1 MTNIS
6 ETGNERTL
14 KKVMENES
22 ACPGGKFLTFFLGN
36 EEYGIE
42 ILKVQEIIGL
52 LEITPVP
59 RMPKFVKGVIN
70 LRGHIISL
78 IDLRLKFDMP
88 AVDYGEMTCTI
99 VVMAGNVIMGLI
111 VDRVSEV
118 IDISSNDIEPTPAF
132 GTLVDTRY
140 LLGIGKHAGK
150 VKLLLNIECVLS
162 DDEMQK
168 VMEINENFNE
178 NAG

>member
-1 MTNIS
+1 MTFVS
-6 ETGNERTL
+6 EPDNEKTI
-14 KKVMENES
+14 KKSVENEGVC
-22 ACPGGKFLTFFLGN
+22 AGGKFLTFFLGS

-59 RMPKFVKGVIN
+59 RTPRFVRGVIN
-70 LRGHIISL
+70 LRGHIISV

-88 AVDYGEMTCTI
+88 AADYGEMTCTI
-99 VVMAGNVIMGLI
+99 VVMAGSVIMGLI

-118 IDISSNDIEPTPAF
+118 IDIPAGDIEQTPAF

-150 VKLLLNIECVLS
+150 VKLLLNIERVLS
-162 DDEMQK
+162 DDEIQK
-168 VMEINENFNE
+168 VMAINENFKE
-178 NAG
+178 NGG